1 MYRQNIKYTLNQR
14 KNSNIYQ
21 YILVRYDLKLAL
33 LRILSDQKLY
43 RDKVIVALAQR
54 KLNTYISAQLEK
66 Q

>member
-43 RDKVIVALAQR
+43 RDEVIVALAQR